1 MSYGPLVMT
10 KRTKRTIFFSILG
23 VLAIVLT
30 AGIYLYNK
38 GPVCVKC
45 AAGKQVT
52 AVILY
57 QTFAADSTRAK
68 REYTSQILEV
78 SGIVKQ
84 VSQNLQNQAIIL
96 IQTNEPGAAV
106 NCTMEGPADKIRKGD
121 TVALKGICT
130 GMDTGAVELG
140 IPGDV
145 YLTRCYLA
153 K

>member
-1 MSYGPLVMT
+1 MKKIT
-10 KRTKRTIFFSILG
+10 RRTIFFSILG
-23 VLAIVLT
+23 VLAIVFATGL
-30 AGIYLYNK
+30 YLYNK

-45 AAGKQVT
+45 ATGKKVT
-52 AVILY
+52 AAVLY
-57 QTFAADSTRAK
+57 QTFSADSTMAK
-68 REYTSQILEV
+68 REYAGQILEV
-78 SGIVKQ
+78 SGIVKK
-84 VSQNLQNQAIIL
+84 VSQNVQKESFIL

-106 NCTMEGPADKIRKGD
+106 NCTMEGPAEKTSEGD
-121 TVALKGICT
+121 LVVLKGICT